1 MALKGAAPV
10 PSNTVAPIMATVW
23 DGARVA
29 AEHKRESAQTKARL
43 DRFNRRDIQAG
54 STFIS

>member
-1 MALKGAAPV
+1 M
-10 PSNTVAPIMATVW
+10 MATVW

-29 AEHKRESAQTKARL
+29 AEHKRESAQTRARL

-54 STFIS
+54 STLISKTVPIETGLF